1 MKYRTHAQFV
11 RGVIV
16 SYLWQRTH
24 GSSPSAGN
32 LSCRERFLSF
42 TRSICVLVNARSM
55 PIKLKLSS
63 KLKRKKAAREVEGG
77 WDTASVS
84 SSASKTDSEY
94 TIYISHINLAWS
106 TYD

>member
-1 MKYRTHAQFV
+1 
-11 RGVIV
+11 
-16 SYLWQRTH
+16 
-24 GSSPSAGN
+24 
-32 LSCRERFLSF
+32 
-42 TRSICVLVNARSM
+42 M